1 MQFYLISSD
10 SVFKKAIVRTFVNA
24 TMYPYLAQQYKK
36 KKKEMEK
43 RSYYKLS
50 YISLLLSI
58 ALKGLHTN
66 KE

>member
-1 MQFYLISSD
+1 
-10 SVFKKAIVRTFVNA
+10 
-24 TMYPYLAQQYKK
+24 
-36 KKKEMEK
+36 MEK

-66 KE
+66 KEWHRMLKF